1 MAEPGI
7 IKNKEIYNQ
16 MFNSGKGSGFIYEPV
31 LDLIMGIIEKGKY
44 KNILDYGCGNGR
56 FGFYFKKCFKDK
68 KLTGVD
74 ISEEALKTCS
84 SIYDEVCLMDGL
96 TLPDKKFDFVVMNS
110 VLEHIPLNK
119 WDIFLGAIISKLEA
133 GGGIFMIFPNKN
145 SPARVFFKRWI
156 DEEGKLG
163 HISLVDFVFLRKK
176 LRESGFKKLKSSF
189 FFPVRRLPDYVAC
202 PGFLKAMLAIPY
214 SLVNLYPF
222 YYLRDSF
229 WIFAKKA

>member
-1 MAEPGI
+1 
-7 IKNKEIYNQ
+7 
-16 MFNSGKGSGFIYEPV
+16 
-31 LDLIMGIIEKGKY
+31 
-44 KNILDYGCGNGR
+44 
-56 FGFYFKKCFKDK
+56 
-68 KLTGVD
+68 
-74 ISEEALKTCS
+74 
-84 SIYDEVCLMDGL
+84 
-96 TLPDKKFDFVVMNS
+96 
-110 VLEHIPLNK
+110 
-119 WDIFLGAIISKLEA
+119 
-133 GGGIFMIFPNKN
+133 MIFPNKN